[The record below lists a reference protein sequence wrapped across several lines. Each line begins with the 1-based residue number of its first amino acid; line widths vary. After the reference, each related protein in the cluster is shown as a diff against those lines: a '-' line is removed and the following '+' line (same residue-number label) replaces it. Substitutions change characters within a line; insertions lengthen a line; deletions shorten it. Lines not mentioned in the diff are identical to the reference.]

1 MHVFAGCVKIVS
13 QLSCRTSTILILFL
27 FPETIFRRVL
37 ILLEVQVLAKGSEIE
52 GKIGNPQPFKPGQP
66 SSAPPQTNGSAA
78 SNPPPAQNTAP
89 ASSNGGPLRRPPP
102 SNPYNKGKL
111 HFVRSVYT

>member
-1 MHVFAGCVKIVS
+1 M
-13 QLSCRTSTILILFL
+13 
-27 FPETIFRRVL
+27 L

-66 SSAPPQTNGSAA
+66 SGAPPQTNGSAA

-111 HFVRSVYT
+111 HFAQSVYTYKYTLWAATIHLPYDTYHTICLMI